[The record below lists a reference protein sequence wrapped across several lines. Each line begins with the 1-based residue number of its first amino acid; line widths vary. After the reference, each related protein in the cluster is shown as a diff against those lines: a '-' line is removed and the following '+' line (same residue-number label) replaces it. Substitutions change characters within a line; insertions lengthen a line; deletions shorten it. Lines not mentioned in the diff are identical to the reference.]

1 MYCGTAILRDKE
13 IRNSTHT
20 REQQVSDMNE
30 TGEQKERALLFL
42 GCPEVPVQMGISL
55 YLAYMLEQS
64 GREVTVA
71 GNPSVIKLARVSD
84 PERHY
89 IKKMIDL
96 DRCIE
101 DLAEKKRTTDLCIVF
116 AHNDGGITYAS
127 TVRYLHPGRLV
138 LVIFGKKA
146 EEFAAQVDFPCD
158 LVVERAVHDPTALRK
173 KLDEVFGWH
182 ASKS

>member
-1 MYCGTAILRDKE
+1 
-13 IRNSTHT
+13 
-20 REQQVSDMNE
+20 MNE
-30 TGEQKERALLFL
+30 QVQQQERALIFL

-116 AHNDGGITYAS
+116 AHNDAGITYAT

-138 LVIFGKKA
+138 LVVFGRKA
-146 EEFAAQVDFPCD
+146 EEFAGQVEFPCD
-158 LVVERAVHDPTALRK
+158 LVVEKAVHDPAGLKK
-173 KLDEVFGWH
+173 KLDGVFGWH
-182 ASKS
+182 ASKI